1 VEPYPEAEG
10 PHTQPNRHD
19 PATTMMALLLLQLA
33 LLFLFGVVTEP
44 PISGVP
50 H

>member
-1 VEPYPEAEG
+1 MEPEPQAEG
-10 PHTQPNRHD
+10 PHALQTRHD